1 MSHRNILP
9 SCSMR
14 RILSFLTALTF
25 FFVANTSVVMAFSM
39 QSESQSMHHA
49 GMSHHE
55 MMEME
60 EDDCCEKMQRSPM
73 DCDTSNHECCFAP
86 FPATSTPSYHA
97 PKKEKSEWFDIIS
110 NHSCFA
116 VFVPETTLVS
126 DGNRSHAPPGFEDPF
141 QGEATYIALI
151 WQIRNNN

>member
-1 MSHRNILP
+1 
-9 SCSMR
+9 MR

-49 GMSHHE
+49 NMSHHE

-60 EDDCCEKMQRSPM
+60 DMESDDCCEKMQRSPM

-86 FPATSTPSYHA
+86 FPATSTPSYQA
-97 PKKEKSEWFDIIS
+97 PKKEKLS
-110 NHSCFA
+110 
-116 VFVPETTLVS
+116 
-126 DGNRSHAPPGFEDPF
+126 
-141 QGEATYIALI
+141 
-151 WQIRNNN
+151 